1 MDVFQ
6 SYIAEG
12 GLIRLILIG
21 AIVYM
26 YSKQNKRIAGLS
38 EKIDFLKVD
47 NYISE
52 NDYVWL
58 KKKIDLRDYYRSN

>member
-6 SYIAEG
+6 SYIAAG

-38 EKIDFLKVD
+38 EKIDFLKSGMD
-47 NYISE
+47 DLQSQL
-52 NDYVWL
+52 D
-58 KKKIDLRDYYRSN
+58 KKQDAVVN

>member
-12 GLIRLILIG
+12 GFMRLILIG
-21 AIVYM
+21 AFVYY

-38 EKIDFLKVD
+38 EKIDFLKSGMD
-47 NYISE
+47 DLQSQL
-52 NDYVWL
+52 D
-58 KKKIDLRDYYRSN
+58 KKQDVVVN

>member
-12 GLIRLILIG
+12 GFMRLILIG
-21 AIVYM
+21 AFVYY

-38 EKIDFLKVD
+38 EKIDFLKSGMD
-47 NYISE
+47 DLQSQL
-52 NDYVWL
+52 D
-58 KKKIDLRDYYRSN
+58 KKQDAVVN

>member
-12 GLIRLILIG
+12 GFIRLILIG

-38 EKIDFLKVD
+38 EKIDFLKSGMD
-47 NYISE
+47 
-52 NDYVWL
+52 
-58 KKKIDLRDYYRSN
+58 DLQSQLDKNQDAVVN

>member
-12 GLIRLILIG
+12 GFIRLILIG

-38 EKIDFLKVD
+38 EKIDFLK
-47 NYISE
+47 SE
-52 NDYVWL
+52 IDDL
-58 KKKIDLRDYYRSN
+58 QSQLDKKQDAVVN

>member
-1 MDVFQ
+1 MEVFQ

-38 EKIDFLKVD
+38 EKIDFLKSGMD
-47 NYISE
+47 DLQSQL
-52 NDYVWL
+52 D
-58 KKKIDLRDYYRSN
+58 KKQDAVVN

>member
-38 EKIDFLKVD
+38 EKIDFLKSGMD
-47 NYISE
+47 DLQNKL
-52 NDYVWL
+52 D
-58 KKKIDLRDYYRSN
+58 KKQDAVVN

>member
-12 GLIRLILIG
+12 GFIRLILIG
-21 AIVYM
+21 AFVYY

-38 EKIDFLKVD
+38 EKIDFLKSGMDDLQSQVD
-47 NYISE
+47 
-52 NDYVWL
+52 
-58 KKKIDLRDYYRSN
+58 KKQDAVVN

>member
-26 YSKQNKRIAGLS
+26 YSKQNKRITGLS
-38 EKIDFLKVD
+38 EKIDFLKSGMD
-47 NYISE
+47 
-52 NDYVWL
+52 DL
-58 KKKIDLRDYYRSN
+58 QGQLDKKQDAVVN

>member
-12 GLIRLILIG
+12 GFIRLILIG

-38 EKIDFLKVD
+38 EKIDFLKSGMD
-47 NYISE
+47 
-52 NDYVWL
+52 
-58 KKKIDLRDYYRSN
+58 DLQSQLNKNQDAVVN

>member
-12 GLIRLILIG
+12 GFIRLILIG

-38 EKIDFLKVD
+38 EKIDFLKSGMD
-47 NYISE
+47 DLQSQL
-52 NDYVWL
+52 D
-58 KKKIDLRDYYRSN
+58 KKQDAVVN